1 MIWDCFSLQEKGDKL
16 SEKHLPNPF
25 PALVKKCY
33 PSSLLRGESC
43 QVRALGDLYTLN
55 IFPEQLQLFSLP
67 VWLTSASRCTET
79 GLHGLKKIEIKNMS
93 ELLCHLVM
101 ESMSGSVLRIKG
113 SATHL
118 HHSLP
123 CKELNLFLFIY
134 LCISFLQT
142 QNKNRNSPG
151 RLHLPASTSF
161 IQYYSLSL
169 FLCSWIIMTPL
180 KQWFLPPATS
190 WQL

>member
-1 MIWDCFSLQEKGDKL
+1 MLWDHFNTEEKGDKL

-33 PSSLLRGESC
+33 PPSLPRGESC
-43 QVRALGDLYTLN
+43 RVPMCALRDLYTLN

-67 VWLTSASRCTET
+67 VWLTSAGRCTET
-79 GLHGLKKIEIKNMS
+79 GLKKIKIKNIS

-101 ESMSGSVLRIKG
+101 ESVSSCVLRIKG

-118 HHSLP
+118 HYSLP
-123 CKELNLFLFIY
+123 CKELSLLLFIY

-142 QNKNRNSPG
+142 QNRNRNSPG
-151 RLHLPASTSF
+151 RLHLPVSTSF

-169 FLCSWIIMTPL
+169 VLCSWIIVTPL
-180 KQWFLPPATS
+180 KQWFLPPAMS
-190 WQL
+190 RQL